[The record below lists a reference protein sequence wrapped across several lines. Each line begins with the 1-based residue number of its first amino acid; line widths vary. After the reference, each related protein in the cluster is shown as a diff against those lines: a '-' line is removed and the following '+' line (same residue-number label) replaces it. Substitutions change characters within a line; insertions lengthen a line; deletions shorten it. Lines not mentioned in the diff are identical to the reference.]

1 VKRLFFAAI
10 VLVGACSAGSGV
22 DAMALVVSSAG
33 SIGTGQQRVLVA
45 VIDQQTSQSL
55 ADPDVVPVA
64 TLRDGIGSPLGEAT
78 GQFVWTVPDVR
89 GLYAFEFDIPGPA
102 TYQITID
109 AGELGD
115 LGPIGL
121 VTVDDPVQVAVGEQA
136 PRSET
141 RTLDD
146 APLDDLTSD
155 PTPDEA
161 LYVMTVAEAVSS
173 GPSVVVFATP
183 AWCTS
188 QACGPMLDQVQ
199 ALAPDYPGL
208 NFVHVEVYENIH
220 VDDPADLILAP
231 AVTEWGLPSEPWV
244 FVTGDDGAVAAE
256 FEGTVSDEELKAAL
270 DRVAG

>member
-1 VKRLFFAAI
+1 MRRLLLAGAL
-10 VLVGACSAGSGV
+10 VLAACSGGSSV
-22 DAMALVVSSAG
+22 DALALVVSSQG
-33 SIGTGQQRVLVA
+33 SVGTGQQRVLVA

-55 ADPDVVPVA
+55 ADPDLVPVA
-64 TLRDGIGSPLGEAT
+64 TLRDGIGSPIGEST
-78 GQFVWTVPDVR
+78 GTFVWTVPDVR

-109 AGELGD
+109 AGDLGE

-121 VTVDDPVQVAVGEQA
+121 VTVDDPLQVAIGEQA
-136 PRSET
+136 PLSET
-141 RTLDD
+141 RTLAD
-146 APLDDLTSD
+146 APLEDLTSD

-161 LYVMTVAEAVSS
+161 LYELTVAEAVST
-173 GPSVVVFATP
+173 GPSAIVFATP

-199 ALAPDYPGL
+199 ALVPEYPGI

-220 VDDPADLILAP
+220 VDDPADLILTP
-231 AVTEWGLPSEPWV
+231 AVSEWGLPSEPWL
-244 FVTGDDGAVAAE
+244 FVTGGDGSVTAE

-270 DRVAG
+270 DDVAG